1 MGYESVGRNKIRIN
15 SSETLEG
22 GKLLVTGTET
32 PHAGVGNA
40 VARFFVGILTG
51 FKTLSVG
58 YSEDKGTTLPG
69 FLPEARW
76 LGQQS
81 YNGSSAPGFKFL
93 FGG

>member
-1 MGYESVGRNKIRIN
+1 MNKMRYAMKRIIN
-15 SSETLEG
+15 VL
-22 GKLLVTGTET
+22 
-32 PHAGVGNA
+32 
-40 VARFFVGILTG
+40 FVGILTG

-81 YNGSSAPGFKFL
+81 YNGSEQVGYKAQLRTEP
-93 FGG
+93 